1 MNAISRLLKK
11 LKIFSGRQD
20 FERELAEEMAFHLEQ
35 KAETLQARGL
45 GEDEARYAARREF
58 GNRTH
63 LSERSRDVVGL
74 WFETTLQD
82 FRFALRQLRKNP
94 GFAFTAVFMLALGL
108 CASVSIFAFVDA
120 TLIKPLPYQNPQRL
134 VGVYEATPQC
144 PLCNL
149 SYPDYLDYKKL
160 NKSFSSL
167 DVYQKNSMML
177 NGTEGA
183 ESANVARI
191 SDSFFHTLGVAP
203 ILGRDFYSGEDL
215 LAAPRTAMLSYAA
228 WQKRYGGKAE
238 VIGQTVVLDE
248 HPTTIIA
255 VLPQD
260 FHFAP
265 AEPAEF
271 WVALQAESGCDLR
284 RSCHGLYGV
293 ARLKDGVSLQT
304 ATEDAKSI
312 AQQLAQLYPPSNTGQ
327 GAAVADLAGTIVGNI
342 RPILLLLLAGAAL
355 LLVIAGVNIAS
366 LLLVRSESR
375 KREIAIRN
383 ALGAARIRLVR
394 QFVTEGLVL
403 VVAGTAIGLLGSY
416 WLMQLLLRLI
426 PADMLAQMPFLVGL
440 GLHLRVLGF
449 AGGIAALAAALFS
462 ITPTLRLSAPDVR
475 SGLAE
480 GSRGSAGNTWRRL
493 GSKLVVLELAT
504 AVVLL
509 VSAGLLGKSL
519 YLLLHVNLGLQPE
532 NLATLQV
539 SAPKSAY
546 PKDPDI
552 IALTRKVMSE
562 VARLPGVKSVGV
574 STDLPVNGWGDTS
587 WFRIIGRPWHGEH
600 YEVAERDVSPDY
612 FAALGSRLFRGR
624 YFKENEDGTQPH
636 VAIIN
641 QAMVREFF
649 PGEDPIGKQLTYITH
664 DVVPIEIVGIVEDI
678 KEGQPD
684 SENRSA
690 MYVPFNQSP
699 GRYFNLVVRTAQD
712 ERAIFPS
719 LDSTIHQIN
728 RGIVMISPATMTEII
743 HDSPSAYIHRSSA
756 ALIGGFAATALL
768 LGVVGLYG
776 VVAYSVSQ
784 RTREIGVRIAIG
796 AQRSS
801 VYRLVLVEAS
811 HLIFIGVG
819 VGLLLAVGA
828 SSGMKAVLFG
838 VRAWDPATLAAVA
851 IVLSMAALA
860 ASFIPARRAA
870 SVDPVEALRAE

>member
-11 LKIFSGRQD
+11 LQILFRRQHFD
-20 FERELAEEMAFHLEQ
+20 RELQEEMAFHLAE
-35 KAETLQARGL
+35 KAQTLQSRGL
-45 GEDEARYAARREF
+45 SEDEAGYAARREF
-58 GNRTH
+58 GNHTH

-74 WFETTLQD
+74 WFESTLQD

-94 GFAFTAVFMLALGL
+94 GFAVTAVFMLALGL
-108 CASVSIFAFVDA
+108 CASVSVFAFVDA
-120 TLIKPLPYQNPQRL
+120 TLIQPLPYQNPQRL

-177 NGTEGA
+177 NGSEGA
-183 ESANVARI
+183 ESANVARV
-191 SDSFFHTLGVAP
+191 SDSFFHTLGVRP
-203 ILGRDFYSGEDL
+203 MLGRDFYSGEDL
-215 LAAPRTAMLSYAA
+215 LSAPRTAMLSYAA
-228 WQKRYGGKAE
+228 WQKRYGGKPE

-248 HPTTIIA
+248 HPTTLIA

-271 WVALQAESGCDLR
+271 WVALQAESECDLR

-293 ARLKDGVSLQT
+293 ARLQDGVSLQV

-327 GAAVADLAGTIVGNI
+327 SAAVADLASTIVGNI
-342 RPILLLLLAGAAL
+342 RPILLMLLAGAAL

-383 ALGAARIRLVR
+383 ALGAARLRLVR

-403 VVAGTAIGLLGSY
+403 VVAGTALGLLGSY
-416 WLMQLLLRLI
+416 WMMHILLRLI
-426 PADMLAQMPFLVGL
+426 PADMLAQMPFLHGL
-440 GLHLRVLGF
+440 GLHIRVLGF
-449 AGGIAALAAALFS
+449 AAGIAALAAALFS

-546 PKDPDI
+546 PKNPEI
-552 IALTRKVMSE
+552 IALTRQVMSE
-562 VARLPGVKSVGV
+562 VSRLPGVKSVGV

-587 WFRIIGRPWHGEH
+587 WFRVLGRPWHGEH

-612 FAALGSRLFRGR
+612 FSALGSKLIRGR
-624 YFKENEDGTQPH
+624 YFKEDEDGSKPH
-636 VAIIN
+636 VVIIN
-641 QAMVREFF
+641 QAMVREYF
-649 PGEDPIGKQLTYITH
+649 PGEDPLGKQLTYITH

-699 GRYFNLVVRTAQD
+699 GRYFNLVVRTAA
-712 ERAIFPS
+712 EEAAIFPS

-728 RGIVMISPATMTEII
+728 RGIVMISPATMTQII

-756 ALIGGFAATALL
+756 ALIGGFAGTALL

-801 VYRLVLVEAS
+801 VYRLVLQEAS

-838 VRAWDPATLAAVA
+838 VRAWDPATLATVA
-851 IVLSMAALA
+851 IVLSAAALA

>member
-11 LKIFSGRQD
+11 LQIFFGRQNFD
-20 FERELAEEMAFHLEQ
+20 RELQEEMAFHLEQ
-35 KAETLQARGL
+35 KAQTLQSRGL
-45 GEDEARYAARREF
+45 SEDDARYAARREF
-58 GNRTH
+58 GNDAH

-74 WFETTLQD
+74 WFESTLQD

-94 GFAFTAVFMLALGL
+94 GFAFTAVFMLAVGL

-160 NKSFSSL
+160 NKSFTSL
-167 DVYQKNSMML
+167 DVYDRNSMTL
-177 NGTEGA
+177 TTTEGS
-183 ESANVARI
+183 ESARIARV
-191 SDSFFHTLGVAP
+191 SDGFFRTLGVSP

-215 LAAPRTAMLSYAA
+215 PSAPRTAMLSYAA
-228 WQKRYGGKAE
+228 WQKRYGGKPE
-238 VIGQTVVLDE
+238 VIGQTVILDE
-248 HPTTIIA
+248 HPTVIVG
-255 VLPQD
+255 VLPRD

-265 AEPAEF
+265 AEPADF
-271 WVALQAESGCDLR
+271 WPTLHPESGCDLR

-293 ARLKDGVSLQT
+293 ARLKDGITLQ
-304 ATEDAKSI
+304 AANEDAKSI
-312 AQQLAQLYPPSNTGQ
+312 AVQLALLYPPSNTGQ

-342 RPILLLLLAGAAL
+342 RPILLMLLAGAAL

-403 VVAGTAIGLLGSY
+403 VVAGTALGLLGSY
-416 WLMQLLLRLI
+416 WMMQILLRLI
-426 PADMLAQMPFLVGL
+426 PADVLAQMPFLHGL
-440 GLHLRVLGF
+440 GLNVRVLGF
-449 AGGIAALAAALFS
+449 AAGLAALAAALFS
-462 ITPTLRLSAPDVR
+462 VTPTLRLSAPDVR

-546 PKDPDI
+546 PKDPDV
-552 IALTRKVMSE
+552 IALTRKVMRE
-562 VARLPGVKSVGV
+562 VSQLPGVKSVGV

-587 WFRIIGRPWHGEH
+587 WFRVIGRPWHGEH

-612 FAALGSRLFRGR
+612 FNALGSKLIRGR
-624 YFKENEDGTQPH
+624 HFDEDEDGTKPH
-636 VAIIN
+636 VVIIN
-641 QAMVREFF
+641 QTMVREYF

-664 DVVPIEIVGIVEDI
+664 DVVPIEIVGVVEDI

-684 SENRSA
+684 SENHSA

-699 GRYFNLVVRTAQD
+699 GRYFNLVVRTSQD
-712 ERAIFPS
+712 ERTIFPA
-719 LDSTIHQIN
+719 LDSTIHQID
-728 RGIVMISPATMTEII
+728 RGIVMISPATMTQII

-756 ALIGGFAATALL
+756 ALIGGFAVTALL

-801 VYRLVLVEAS
+801 VYRLVLQEAS

-819 VGLLLAVGA
+819 VGLILAVAA

-838 VRAWDPATLAAVA
+838 VRAWDPSTLAAVA
-851 IVLSMAALA
+851 ILLSIAALA
-860 ASFIPARRAA
+860 ASFVPARRAA

>member
-1 MNAISRLLKK
+1 MNSISRLLKK
-11 LKIFSGRQD
+11 LQIFFGRQNFD
-20 FERELAEEMAFHLEQ
+20 HELQEEMAFHMEQ
-35 KAETLQARGL
+35 KAHALQDRGMTA
-45 GEDEARYAARREF
+45 DEAQHAAKREF
-58 GNRTH
+58 GNDTY
-63 LSERSRDVVGL
+63 LSDRSRDVVGL

-94 GFAFTAVFMLALGL
+94 GFAFTAVFILALGL

-120 TLIKPLPYQNPQRL
+120 TLIKPLPYQSPKRL

-149 SYPDYLDYKKL
+149 SYPDYLDYKKM

-177 NGTEGA
+177 NGAEGA
-183 ESANVARI
+183 ESTNVARI
-191 SDSFFHTLGVAP
+191 SDGFFRTLGVAP

-215 LAAPRTAMLSYAA
+215 LSAPRTTMLSYAG
-228 WQKRYGGKAE
+228 WQKRYGGRAD
-238 VIGQTVVLDE
+238 VVGQTVTLDE
-248 HPTTIIA
+248 HPVTIIA
-255 VLPQD
+255 VLPKD

-271 WVALQAESGCDLR
+271 WVALHAEGGCDIR

-293 ARLKDGVSLQT
+293 ARLKDGITIQA
-304 ATEDAKSI
+304 ATDDAKSV
-312 AQQLAQLYPPSNTGQ
+312 AMQLAQMYPASNTGQ
-327 GAAVADLAGTIVGNI
+327 GAAVADLASTIVGNI
-342 RPILLLLLAGAAL
+342 SPILLMLLAGAAL
-355 LLVIAGVNIAS
+355 LLLIGGVNIAS

-394 QFVTEGLVL
+394 QFITEGLML
-403 VVAGTAIGLLGSY
+403 VIAGTAVGLLGSY
-416 WLMQLLLRLI
+416 WMMRILLGLI
-426 PADMLAQMPFLVGL
+426 PVDVLAQMPFLHGL
-440 GLHLRVLGF
+440 GLNPRVLAF
-449 AGGIAALAAALFS
+449 AAGIAALAVALFS

-475 SGLAE
+475 GGLAE
-480 GSRGSAGNTWRRL
+480 GSRGSAGNTWRRV
-493 GSKLVVLELAT
+493 GSKLVVFELAI

-509 VSAGLLGKSL
+509 VTAGLLGKSL

-539 SAPKSAY
+539 SAPKSSY
-546 PKDPDI
+546 PKDPDV

-562 VARLPGVKSVGV
+562 ILQLPGVKSVGM
-574 STDLPVNGWGDTS
+574 STNLPVDGWGNTS
-587 WFRIIGRPWHGEH
+587 WFRVIGRPWHGEH

-612 FAALGSRLFRGR
+612 FNALGSKLIRGR
-624 YFKENEDGTQPH
+624 QFNENEDGSKPA
-636 VAIIN
+636 VVIIN
-641 QAMVREFF
+641 QAMAREYF
-649 PGEDPIGKQLTYITH
+649 PGEDPIGKQLTYISH
-664 DVVPIEIVGIVEDI
+664 DVKPIEIVGIVEDI

-690 MYVPFNQSP
+690 MYMPLNQSP
-699 GRYFNLVVRTAQD
+699 SRYVCLAVRTTQD
-712 ERAIFPS
+712 ERAIFPALNS
-719 LDSTIHQIN
+719 AIHQID
-728 RGIVMISPATMTEII
+728 RGLVMISPATMTQII

-756 ALIGGFAATALL
+756 WLIGGFAVTALL

-796 AQRSS
+796 AQRNS
-801 VYRLVLVEAS
+801 VYRLVLKEAG
-811 HLIFIGVG
+811 HLVFIGVG
-819 VGLLLAVGA
+819 VGLILAVSA
-828 SSGMKAVLFG
+828 STAMKAVLFG

>member
-11 LKIFSGRQD
+11 LHMLFGRQRFD
-20 FERELAEEMAFHLEQ
+20 RELQEEMAFHLEQ
-35 KAETLQARGL
+35 KAQTLQARGL
-45 GEDEARYAARREF
+45 SEDEARYAARREF
-58 GNRTH
+58 GNHTY

-108 CASVSIFAFVDA
+108 CASVSVFAFVDA

-177 NGTEGA
+177 NGREGA
-183 ESANVARI
+183 ESANVARV

-215 LAAPRTAMLSYAA
+215 LSAPRTAMLSYAA
-228 WQKRYGGKAE
+228 WQKRYGGKPE

-248 HPTTIIA
+248 HPTTLIA

-271 WVALQAESGCDLR
+271 WVALQAESECDLR

-293 ARLKDGVSLQT
+293 ARLKEGVSLPV
-304 ATEDAKSI
+304 AAEDAKSI

-327 GAAVADLAGTIVGNI
+327 SAAVADLAGTIVGNI
-342 RPILLLLLAGAAL
+342 RPILLMLLAGAAL

-383 ALGAARIRLVR
+383 ALGAARLRLVR

-416 WLMQLLLRLI
+416 WMMQILLRLI
-426 PADMLAQMPFLVGL
+426 PADMLAQMPFLHGL

-449 AGGIAALAAALFS
+449 AAGIAALAAALFS

-493 GSKLVVLELAT
+493 GAKLVVLELAT

-519 YLLLHVNLGLQPE
+519 YLLLHVDLGLQPE

-546 PKDPDI
+546 PKDPDT
-552 IALTRKVMSE
+552 IALTRRVMSE

-574 STDLPVNGWGDTS
+574 SSDLPVNGWGDTS
-587 WFRIIGRPWHGEH
+587 WFRVIGRPWHGEH

-612 FAALGSRLFRGR
+612 FSALGSKLIRGR
-624 YFKENEDGTQPH
+624 YFKEDEDGTKPH
-636 VAIIN
+636 VVIIN
-641 QAMVREFF
+641 QAMVREYF

-699 GRYFNLVVRTAQD
+699 GRYFNLVVRTSQD

-728 RGIVMISPATMTEII
+728 RGIVMISPATMTQII

-756 ALIGGFAATALL
+756 ALIGGFAGTALL

-784 RTREIGVRIAIG
+784 RTREIGVRMAMG

-801 VYRLVLVEAS
+801 VYRLVLQEAS

-838 VRAWDPATLAAVA
+838 VRAWDPATLATVA
-851 IVLSMAALA
+851 MVLSVAALA

>member
-1 MNAISRLLKK
+1 MNSISLLFKK
-11 LKIFSGRQD
+11 LQLFFGRRKFD
-20 FERELAEEMAFHLEQ
+20 GELQEEMAFHLEQ
-35 KAETLQARGL
+35 KAQALQSAGL
-45 GEDEARYAARREF
+45 SEDEARHAARREF
-58 GNRTH
+58 GNGTN

-74 WFETTLQD
+74 WFETSLQD

-120 TLIKPLPYQNPQRL
+120 TLIKPLPYQNPKRL
-134 VGVYEATPQC
+134 VGVYEASPQC

-160 NKSFSSL
+160 NKSFTSL
-167 DVYQKNSMML
+167 EVYQKNSMTL
-177 NGTEGA
+177 AGKDGV
-183 ESANVARI
+183 ESANVGRI
-191 SDSFFHTLGVAP
+191 SDGFFRTLGVAP

-215 LAAPRTAMLSYAA
+215 LSAPRTAMLSYAA
-228 WQKRYGGKAE
+228 WQKRYGGNPD
-238 VIGQTVVLDE
+238 VIGQTVILDE

-255 VLPQD
+255 VLPQE

-265 AEPAEF
+265 SEPADF
-271 WVALQAESGCDLR
+271 WVALHAESECELR
-284 RSCHGLYGV
+284 RSCHGLYGL
-293 ARLKDGVSLQT
+293 ARLKDGVTLQ
-304 ATEDAKSI
+304 AANEDVKSI

-327 GAAVADLAGTIVGNI
+327 SATVADLASVIVGNVS
-342 RPILLLLLAGAAL
+342 PILLMLLAGAAL
-355 LLVIAGVNIAS
+355 LLLIAGVNIAS

-383 ALGAARIRLVR
+383 ALGAARIRLIR

-403 VVAGTAIGLLGSY
+403 VIAGTSIGLLGSY
-416 WLMQLLLRLI
+416 WMMNILLRLI
-426 PADMLAQMPFLVGL
+426 PADILAQMPFLQGIGL
-440 GLHLRVLGF
+440 NLRVLAF
-449 AGGIAALAAALFS
+449 SAAIAALAVVLFS
-462 ITPTLRLSAPDVR
+462 VTPTLRLSAPDVR
-475 SGLAE
+475 TGLAE

-509 VSAGLLGKSL
+509 VSAGLLGKSF

-532 NLATLQV
+532 NLATLV
-539 SAPKSAY
+539 VVAPKSAY
-546 PKDPDI
+546 PKDPQVM
-552 IALTRKVMSE
+552 ALTRKVMSD
-562 VARLPGVKSVGV
+562 VSQLPGVKSVGV
-574 STDLPVNGWGDTS
+574 STNLPVDGWGNTS
-587 WFRIIGRPWHGEH
+587 WFRVIGRPWHGEH

-612 FAALGSRLFRGR
+612 FTALGSKLIRGR
-624 YFKENEDGTQPH
+624 PFREDEDGSKPH

-641 QAMVREFF
+641 QAMVREYF

-684 SENRSA
+684 SGNHSA
-690 MYVPFNQSP
+690 MYIPFNQGP
-699 GRYFNLVVRTAQD
+699 GRYFNLVVRTSQD
-712 ERAIFPS
+712 EGAIFPALNS
-719 LDSTIHQIN
+719 AIHQID
-728 RGIVMISPATMTEII
+728 RTILMISPATMTQII
-743 HDSPSAYIHRSSA
+743 HNSPSAYIHRSSA
-756 ALIGGFAATALL
+756 WLIGGFAVIALL

-801 VYRLVLVEAS
+801 VYRLVLREAGW
-811 HLIFIGVG
+811 LIFIGIG
-819 VGLLLAVGA
+819 AGLVLAVGA
-828 SSGMKAVLFG
+828 SSAMKAVLFG

-851 IVLSMAALA
+851 VVLAVAALA
-860 ASFIPARRAA
+860 ASFIPAHRAA

>member
-11 LKIFSGRQD
+11 LQILFRRQHFD
-20 FERELAEEMAFHLEQ
+20 RELQEEMAFHLAE
-35 KAETLQARGL
+35 KAQTLQSRGL
-45 GEDEARYAARREF
+45 SEDEAGYAARREF
-58 GNRTH
+58 GNHTH

-74 WFETTLQD
+74 WFESTLQD

-108 CASVSIFAFVDA
+108 CASVSVFAFVDA
-120 TLIKPLPYQNPQRL
+120 TLIQPLPYQNPQRL

-177 NGTEGA
+177 NGSEGA
-183 ESANVARI
+183 ESANVARV
-191 SDSFFHTLGVAP
+191 SDSFFHTLGVRP
-203 ILGRDFYSGEDL
+203 MLGRDFYSGEDL
-215 LAAPRTAMLSYAA
+215 LSAPRTAMLSYAA
-228 WQKRYGGKAE
+228 WQKRYGGKPE

-248 HPTTIIA
+248 HPTTLIA

-271 WVALQAESGCDLR
+271 WVALQAESECDLR

-293 ARLKDGVSLQT
+293 ARLQDGVSLQV

-327 GAAVADLAGTIVGNI
+327 SAAVADLASTIVGNI
-342 RPILLLLLAGAAL
+342 RPILLMLLAGAAL

-383 ALGAARIRLVR
+383 ALGAARLRLVR

-403 VVAGTAIGLLGSY
+403 VVAGTALGLLGSY
-416 WLMQLLLRLI
+416 WMMHILLRLI
-426 PADMLAQMPFLVGL
+426 PADMLAQMPFLHGL
-440 GLHLRVLGF
+440 GLHIRVLGF
-449 AGGIAALAAALFS
+449 AAGIAALAAALFS

-546 PKDPDI
+546 PKNPEI
-552 IALTRKVMSE
+552 IALTRQVMSE
-562 VARLPGVKSVGV
+562 VSRLPGVKSVGV

-587 WFRIIGRPWHGEH
+587 WFRVLGRPWHGEH

-612 FAALGSRLFRGR
+612 FRALGSKLIRGR
-624 YFKENEDGTQPH
+624 YFKEDEDGSKPH
-636 VAIIN
+636 VVIIN
-641 QAMVREFF
+641 QAMVREYF
-649 PGEDPIGKQLTYITH
+649 PGEDPLGKQLTYITH

-699 GRYFNLVVRTAQD
+699 GRYFNLVVRTAA
-712 ERAIFPS
+712 EEAAIFPS

-728 RGIVMISPATMTEII
+728 RGIVMISPATMTQII

-756 ALIGGFAATALL
+756 ALIGGFAGTALL

-801 VYRLVLVEAS
+801 VYRLVLQEAS

-838 VRAWDPATLAAVA
+838 VRAWDPATLATVA
-851 IVLSMAALA
+851 IVLSAAALA

>member
-11 LKIFSGRQD
+11 LQILLGRQHFD
-20 FERELAEEMAFHLEQ
+20 RELQEEMAFHLEQ
-35 KAETLQARGL
+35 KAQTLQSRGL
-45 GEDEARYAARREF
+45 SEDEARYTARREF
-58 GNRTH
+58 GNNTH

-108 CASVSIFAFVDA
+108 CASVSVFAFVDA

-177 NGTEGA
+177 NGREGA
-183 ESANVARI
+183 ESANVARV

-215 LAAPRTAMLSYAA
+215 LSAPRTAMLSYAA
-228 WQKRYGGKAE
+228 WQKRYGGKPE

-248 HPTTIIA
+248 HPTTLIA

-271 WVALQAESGCDLR
+271 WVALQAESECDLR

-293 ARLKDGVSLQT
+293 ARLKEGVSLQV

-312 AQQLAQLYPPSNTGQ
+312 ARQLAQLYPPSNTGQ
-327 GAAVADLAGTIVGNI
+327 SAAVADLAGTIVGNI
-342 RPILLLLLAGAAL
+342 RPILLMLLAGAAL

-416 WLMQLLLRLI
+416 WMMQILLRLI
-426 PADMLAQMPFLVGL
+426 PADMLAQMPFLHGL
-440 GLHLRVLGF
+440 GLHIRVLGF
-449 AGGIAALAAALFS
+449 AAGIAALAAALFS
-462 ITPTLRLSAPDVR
+462 ITPTLRLSSPDVR

-480 GSRGSAGNTWRRL
+480 GSRGSAGNTWRRV

-546 PKDPDI
+546 PKNPDI

-562 VARLPGVKSVGV
+562 VSRLPGVTSVGV

-587 WFRIIGRPWHGEH
+587 WFRVIGRPWHGEH

-612 FAALGSRLFRGR
+612 FSALGSKLIRGR
-624 YFKENEDGTQPH
+624 YFKEDEDGTKPH
-636 VAIIN
+636 VVIIN
-641 QAMVREFF
+641 QAMVREYL

-728 RGIVMISPATMTEII
+728 RGIVMISPATMTQII

-756 ALIGGFAATALL
+756 ALIGGFAGTALL

-801 VYRLVLVEAS
+801 VYRLVLQEAS

-819 VGLLLAVGA
+819 AGLLLAVGA

-838 VRAWDPATLAAVA
+838 VRAWDPATLATVA
-851 IVLSMAALA
+851 MVLSVAALA

>member
-1 MNAISRLLKK
+1 MNAIARLLKK
-11 LKIFSGRQD
+11 LQIYFGRQD
-20 FERELAEEMAFHLEQ
+20 FDRELREEMAFHLEQ
-35 KAETLQARGL
+35 KAQTLQSRGL
-45 GEDEARYAARREF
+45 SPHDARYAARREF
-58 GNRTH
+58 GNETH

-82 FRFALRQLRKNP
+82 FRFTLRQLRKNP

-108 CASVSIFAFVDA
+108 CASVAIFAFVDA
-120 TLIKPLPYQNPQRL
+120 TLIKPLPYQHPERL

-177 NGTEGA
+177 NGAEGA
-183 ESANVARI
+183 ESANVARV

-203 ILGRDFYSGEDL
+203 LLGRDFYSGEDL
-215 LAAPRTAMLSYAA
+215 LSAPRTAMLSYAA
-228 WQKRYGGKAE
+228 WQKRYGGKPE
-238 VIGQTVVLDE
+238 VVGQTVILDE

-271 WVALQAESGCDLR
+271 WVALQAEGECDLR

-293 ARLKDGVSLQT
+293 ARLQEGVSLEVAAQ
-304 ATEDAKSI
+304 DAKSI
-312 AQQLAQLYPPSNTGQ
+312 AQQLAQLYPPSNAGQ
-327 GAAVADLAGTIVGNI
+327 SAAVADLAGTIVGNI
-342 RPILLLLLAGAAL
+342 RPILFLLLAGAAL

-403 VVAGTAIGLLGSY
+403 VVAGTAMGLLGSY
-416 WLMQLLLRLI
+416 WMMQILLRLI
-426 PADMLAQMPFLVGL
+426 PADMLAQMPFLQGL
-440 GLHLRVLGF
+440 GLNLRVLGF
-449 AGGIAALAAALFS
+449 AAGIAALAAALFS
-462 ITPTLRLSAPDVR
+462 ITPTLRLAAPDVR
-475 SGLAE
+475 AGLAE

-493 GSKLVVLELAT
+493 GAKLVVLELAT

-546 PKDPDI
+546 PKNPDI

-562 VARLPGVKSVGV
+562 VSRLPGVKSVGI
-574 STDLPVNGWGDTS
+574 STDLPVNGWGNTS
-587 WFRIIGRPWHGEH
+587 WFRVIGRPWHGEH
-600 YEVAERDVSPDY
+600 HEVAERDVSPDY
-612 FAALGSRLFRGR
+612 FNALGAKLIRGR
-624 YFKENEDGTQPH
+624 YFKEDEDGAKPH
-636 VAIIN
+636 VVIIN
-641 QAMVREFF
+641 QTMVREYF
-649 PGEDPIGKQLTYITH
+649 PGEDPIGKELTYITH

-678 KEGQPD
+678 EEGQPD
-684 SENRSA
+684 SQNHSA
-690 MYVPFNQSP
+690 MYIPFNQGP

-712 ERAIFPS
+712 ERAIFPA

-728 RGIVMISPATMTEII
+728 RGMVMISPATMTQII

-801 VYRLVLVEAS
+801 VYRLVLQEAS
-811 HLIFIGVG
+811 HLVFLGVG
-819 VGLLLAVGA
+819 VGLLLAVAA

-851 IVLSMAALA
+851 VVLSVAALA

-870 SVDPVEALRAE
+870 RVDPVEALRAE